1 MVRLKNY
8 LEKWVLLSESK
19 DAMELFLIEQF
30 IDMCPPEVAAYLK
43 QSKINNLEAVAES
56 ADRYLIARGKKLSV
70 QKRVPTKYPSTDL
83 SCLICK

>member
-1 MVRLKNY
+1 MIMVRLKNY

-43 QSKINNLEAVAES
+43 QSKINNLEAVA
-56 ADRYLIARGKKLSV
+56 V